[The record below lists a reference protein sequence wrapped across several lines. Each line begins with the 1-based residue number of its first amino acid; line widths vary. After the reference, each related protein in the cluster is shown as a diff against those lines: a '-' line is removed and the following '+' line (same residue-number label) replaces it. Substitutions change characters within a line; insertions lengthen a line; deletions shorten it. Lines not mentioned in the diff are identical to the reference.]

1 MWRRLS
7 PWRDREAARPVVAS
21 PPDRE
26 RLFCMGEALRSSYGG
41 EEDDRL
47 DDRLVALML
56 ALSVE
61 PEEEMQVP
69 VEARRR

>member
-7 PWRDREAARPVVAS
+7 AWRGRDAARPVIS

-41 EEDDRL
+41 KEDDEL

-56 ALSVE
+56 ELSAE
-61 PEEEMQVP
+61 PEEQVQ
-69 VEARRR
+69 VLVHARRR

>member
-7 PWRDREAARPVVAS
+7 PWRGRDAARPVVS

-26 RLFCMGEALRSSYGG
+26 RLARMGEALRYSYGG

-56 ALSVE
+56 ELSVE
-61 PEEEMQVP
+61 PEEPIQVE
-69 VEARRR
+69 VQAWRR